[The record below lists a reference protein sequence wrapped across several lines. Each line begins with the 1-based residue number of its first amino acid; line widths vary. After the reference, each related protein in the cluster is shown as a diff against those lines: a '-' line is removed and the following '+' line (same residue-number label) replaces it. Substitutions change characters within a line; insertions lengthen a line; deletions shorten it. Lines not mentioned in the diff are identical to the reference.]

1 MKKYLYIVLL
11 VGVCFGQDT
20 VDLKNKRVKRGM
32 EYVDVPNPIGKVKF
46 DDAKEQLSVK
56 TSSGMR
62 FYKYKDVIK
71 VTNKDKKVYWTY
83 KDFLTKKQQRLFSE
97 QCAKNTS
104 IKIAI
109 LDLSGDL
116 YGVSD
121 DINTYYDS
129 LCYDIV
135 DRMSVLEH
143 IEKNNINDKN
153 LNDYQIKKIGTAL
166 GVDYI
171 IRGYAY
177 RYDVPFRYGSATQM
191 NANRNELGWNYDN
204 EIDWLKV
211 IYGWGERLQENKQI
225 SMREKAI
232 NEAGSYIAITLYS
245 LNIKNGETK
254 FIMKNN
260 TVKKIG

>member
-1 MKKYLYIVLL
+1 MKKYLFIILL

-116 YGVSD
+116 
-121 DINTYYDS
+121 
-129 LCYDIV
+129 
-135 DRMSVLEH
+135 
-143 IEKNNINDKN
+143 
-153 LNDYQIKKIGTAL
+153 
-166 GVDYI
+166 
-171 IRGYAY
+171 
-177 RYDVPFRYGSATQM
+177 
-191 NANRNELGWNYDN
+191 
-204 EIDWLKV
+204 
-211 IYGWGERLQENKQI
+211 
-225 SMREKAI
+225 
-232 NEAGSYIAITLYS
+232 
-245 LNIKNGETK
+245 
-254 FIMKNN
+254 
-260 TVKKIG
+260 